1 MITVVFSHQG
11 CGPTTILNT
20 TPAKSEP
27 PNTERVDL
35 EVKSKHM
42 LPTGGPPQ
50 AIPVVPSLKEN
61 KSFHT
66 PLDQKC
72 PRIQGICLN
81 ADEDSETLTNLK
93 RDIIEILRSCEGNC
107 LYFDRLKG
115 TYYNRFGKRFL
126 DCYPWTKGKKVLCD
140 LLAGL
145 DIIDLEQL
153 ILAPK
158 GRTKFM
164 MRLKEPHAS
173 QFMMRMSLK
182 TSSELGPCIYEAG
195 HQLEVFDSKVPSKSY
210 TSLTGGK
217 TSATVSSPDIARVL
231 LVPSPLDFSDK
242 SPSLPL
248 LNTAAS
254 TEGKV
259 DPLSVPVGIN
269 PEASQREGEKFGVA
283 AGITNIIT
291 APLPSSGEHV
301 KI

>member
-1 MITVVFSHQG
+1 
-11 CGPTTILNT
+11 
-20 TPAKSEP
+20 
-27 PNTERVDL
+27 
-35 EVKSKHM
+35 M
-42 LPTGGPPQ
+42 LLTGSTPQ
-50 AIPVVPSLKEN
+50 AIPVIPSLMEN
-61 KSFHT
+61 KSFHAQ
-66 PLDQKC
+66 LDQNC
-72 PRIQGICLN
+72 PRIQGICLD

-93 RDIIEILRSCEGNC
+93 QDVIEILRSCEGNC
-107 LYFDRLKG
+107 LYLDKFKL
-115 TYYNRFGKRFL
+115 TYENRFGKRFL
-126 DCYPWTKGKKVLCD
+126 NCYPWLEGKKKVFRNLM
-140 LLAGL
+140 AGL

-153 ILAPK
+153 TSATKGPK
-158 GRTKFM
+158 KFM

-217 TSATVSSPDIARVL
+217 TSATVSSPDVARVP

-254 TEGKV
+254 TDGKV

-291 APLPSSGEHV
+291 VPLPSSGEHV